1 MTKKEIALRCKKLY
15 KEELKKLH
23 YKEKQECLKEITPR
37 KKNKRKITNLEKEL
51 KEIKIMAILNV
62 AQRFYD
68 YSEFTK

>member
-15 KEELKKLH
+15 KEELEKLH
-23 YKEKQECLKEITPR
+23 YKEKQECLKEITLK